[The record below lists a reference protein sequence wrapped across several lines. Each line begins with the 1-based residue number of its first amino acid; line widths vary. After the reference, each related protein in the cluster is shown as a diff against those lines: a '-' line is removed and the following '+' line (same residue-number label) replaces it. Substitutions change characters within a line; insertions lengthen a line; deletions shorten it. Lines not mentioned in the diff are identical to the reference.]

1 MINKLRSRFV
11 RIAVLG
17 VLIVTI
23 VFVCSS
29 IFTNY
34 SIIRNNEEKV
44 LNTLTKFY
52 GARGTT
58 MTMNSDVPYE
68 SRYFVVIYDQNNNLV
83 EMNTTKVSAISNQK
97 AMKYGKQALSKK
109 AKMAT
114 LDNLRYEKTKYQNET
129 IIVFLNC
136 QANRAR
142 LRELILL
149 TLIVS
154 VICIAVF
161 ILMILIASKKVVKPF
176 VEANERQRMFIS
188 DAGHDLKT
196 PITIIDADAEVLK
209 SKFGENEF
217 ITDIKTQAKRMKT
230 LTEDL
235 IFLSKLDENPNK
247 YQMMD
252 FPLSDIA
259 VEICQS
265 YESLATTQHKSMHV
279 TIEPNISFCGD
290 QKSIERLM
298 SVLLDNAVKY
308 CLYHGKIE
316 VTLEKQKR
324 FVVFT
329 VYNTCDNLTKEDI
342 PHLFDRFY
350 RSDQSRNS
358 ETGGYGIGLSIAK
371 SVVEAHKG
379 KISAT
384 SSDGKSL
391 AIIVIL
397 PTSN

>member
-1 MINKLRSRFV
+1 MINKLRKRFV
-11 RIAVLG
+11 KIAILG
-17 VLIVTI
+17 LLVVTV

-34 SIIRNNEEKV
+34 SIVANNEEKV
-44 LNTLTKFY
+44 LRTLTDYY
-52 GARGTT
+52 GKRGTT
-58 MTMNSDVPYE
+58 ATLASDVPFE
-68 SRYFVVIYDQNNNLV
+68 NRYFVVIYDQNGNLV
-83 EMNTTKVSAISNQK
+83 EMNTTKVTSISNK
-97 AMKYGKQALSKK
+97 EAMKYGTEALHKK
-109 AKMAT
+109 AKTSM
-114 LDNLRYEKTKYQNET
+114 LDDLRYEKTSYKNET

-136 QANRAR
+136 QANRMR
-142 LRELILL
+142 LKELMGL
-149 TLIVS
+149 TIIVS
-154 VICIAVF
+154 VISIVIF
-161 ILMILIASKKVVKPF
+161 IVMILFASKKVVKPF

-217 ITDIKTQAKRMKT
+217 IGDIKTQANRLKT

-265 YESLATTQHKSMHV
+265 YESLATTQHKGMHV

-308 CLYHGKIE
+308 CLYHGEIE

-324 FVVFT
+324 FVIFT
-329 VYNTCDNLTKEDI
+329 VHNTCDNLSKEDI

-350 RSDQSRNS
+350 RSDKSRNS

-397 PTSN
+397 PCN